1 MSEGRSDFSGPATQ
15 LLLRLDPATRALVEA
30 AAGTVRM
37 APAQW
42 LDLRV
47 VQASGGAVAL
57 EAEVPAA
64 ADRGASLG
72 RAGAAPA
79 RRPASGRVAAALQG
93 VRART
98 GGAADRVRGAAS
110 RFAPRVA
117 KVRQRLAAHPLVHHR
132 VLGQRTVVAGGLGI
146 VAVLAGAIWLM
157 QPAPD
162 SASSIGTSVRL
173 PAAGPSPISSAAV
186 PPVAPPAANP
196 AAPLPV
202 AGATPVPD
210 SAAAVAAGAFREKAE
225 KGDATAQHDL
235 GVLYADGR
243 GVARDYAEAAR
254 WFRRSASAG
263 VANAQFNLAV
273 LTERGLGVTRDAAEA
288 ARLYRLAAEQG
299 HAGAQYNLGIV
310 LAEGRGVAQDYAE
323 AGTWFR
329 RAADQGF
336 AKAAY
341 NLGVVHERGLAGAVD
356 DVEAYRWYA
365 RALEAGDG
373 DAKERMELIAKRLP
387 PQDLNQARQRP
398 TGSADPALVADVQR
412 LLTARGYKPGAP
424 DGSFGERTADAIRR
438 FQRDLGLPQDG
449 KATAELLRR
458 LEGAPSA
465 E

>member
-1 MSEGRSDFSGPATQ
+1 MSEGRSNSSSPSTQ

-37 APAQW
+37 TPSHW

-47 VQASGGAVAL
+47 IQASGGTLPVDL
-57 EAEVPAA
+57 EAP
-64 ADRGASLG
+64 
-72 RAGAAPA
+72 AAPA
-79 RRPASGRVAAALQG
+79 RPPAAAGRPAGRRVAAVLDGLRTHTQG
-93 VRART
+93 TA
-98 GGAADRVRGAAS
+98 GRVRGAAG

-117 KVRQRLAAHPLVHHR
+117 QVRRNLSNHPLVHHR
-132 VLGQRTVVAGGLGI
+132 TLGQRTV
-146 VAVLAGAIWLM
+146 LAGAVGVAAVIAAAVWLM
-157 QPAPD
+157 QPARD
-162 SASSIGTSVRL
+162 SASSISASVQL
-173 PAAGPSPISSAAV
+173 PA
-186 PPVAPPAANP
+186 PPVAAPSAAR
-196 AAPLPV
+196 PV
-202 AGATPVPD
+202 ATAPSAPVTTGGPATSPGTTPD
-210 SAAAVAAGAFREKAE
+210 SAAALAAASFREKAE

-273 LTERGLGVTRDAAEA
+273 LTERGLGVPRDAAEA
-288 ARLYRLAAEQG
+288 ARLYRVAAEQG

-310 LAEGRGVAQDYAE
+310 LAEGRGVAQNYAE
-323 AGTWFR
+323 AGIWFR

-365 RALEAGDG
+365 RALESGDG

-398 TGSADPALVADVQR
+398 VGSVDPALVADVQR

-438 FQRDLGLPQDG
+438 FQRDQGLPQDG
-449 KATAELLRR
+449 KATADLLRR